1 MAQTSPPMRHADK
14 ELVPR
19 FIVRAIFGLMLATVS
34 LVAWAQLTNQPKTGV
49 LIEAPVVQELSF
61 TFVGDRSG
69 TYQMFDLDGQLV
81 ASSTDDMAGFI
92 GVMGRSIERVRMV
105 RNIPLDTPLRVVR
118 RDNGHIAIIDDATG
132 MVTELIGYG
141 DDNVA
146 AFARLVD

>member
-1 MAQTSPPMRHADK
+1 MAQTTPQMRHADK